1 MTLREAEQHGEMI
14 SLTTYFLYKSLMCE
28 QQDKIL
34 AKRFQE
40 DKNSVKVIKSISFGF

>member
-40 DKNSVKVIKSISFGF
+40 DKNSVKVTKSISFGF